1 MPGLIRMVHVLPS
14 ALISGSAAAV
24 FGTSFIGRAR

>member
-1 MPGLIRMVHVLPS
+1 MRMTKCVWS

-24 FGTSFIGRAR
+24 RGLSFIGRARKS